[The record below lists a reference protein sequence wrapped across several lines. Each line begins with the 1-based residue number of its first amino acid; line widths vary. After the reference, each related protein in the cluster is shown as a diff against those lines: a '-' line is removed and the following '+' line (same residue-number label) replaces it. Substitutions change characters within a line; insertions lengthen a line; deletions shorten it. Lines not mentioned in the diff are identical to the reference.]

1 MLLSYLDALLEIKS
15 QYFAG
20 EESEGLEPKCGI
32 VSVADGRVKGICHLI
47 AVRVC
52 HGGPEPVFLAP
63 WIYKYIACGLQEV
76 LQDLPKTLSTGPL
89 YRDIYKKVSHA
100 IKIGWTFL
108 KLLL

>member
-1 MLLSYLDALLEIKS
+1 MEIKS

-63 WIYKYIACGLQEV
+63 WIFV
-76 LQDLPKTLSTGPL
+76 KTLSTGLL
-89 YRDIYKKVSHA
+89 YRGIYKKVSHA
-100 IKIGWTFL
+100 IKIG
-108 KLLL
+108 